1 MNGWNVP
8 ITHLE
13 RNMIFQTSQDYV
25 PAVNLQGCKPA
36 GRFQK
41 SFLFGIFISKKTWRV
56 GIVDLQRYLRWKSQP
71 GKLHQKIDGLPLK
84 GGHHGG
90 GWFLKE
96 NKHKTQDIYSVL
108 CSWRVWHAGE
118 THFCSSWQQ
127 TPTKIKKTKHDL
139 HKTCTGIKT
148 AQNKNMQSIHP
159 QPWVDA
165 QSFTFFVFWCLCR
178 FCQLKFSSYPHHG
191 ARFWECSEKGSEQ
204 EGWFGSGVRYSMP
217 PILSRFLIV
226 R

>member
-1 MNGWNVP
+1 MWKMFFCCRLNHSSMIYVKKWFEFTWEYLITPWKMNGWNVP

-13 RNMIFQTSQDYV
+13 RNMIFQTSMIMFH
-25 PAVNLQGCKPA
+25 VNLQGCKPA

-41 SFLFGIFISKKTWRV
+41 SFLFGIFISKKSWRV

-96 NKHKTQDIYSVL
+96 NKHKTQVIYSVL

-118 THFCSSWQQ
+118 RHFCSSWQQ

-139 HKTCTGIKT
+139 HKPCTSIKA

-165 QSFTFFVFWCLCR
+165 QSFTFFCFL
-178 FCQLKFSSYPHHG
+178 
-191 ARFWECSEKGSEQ
+191 
-204 EGWFGSGVRYSMP
+204 MP
-217 PILSRFLIV
+217 VQVLSA
-226 R
+226 